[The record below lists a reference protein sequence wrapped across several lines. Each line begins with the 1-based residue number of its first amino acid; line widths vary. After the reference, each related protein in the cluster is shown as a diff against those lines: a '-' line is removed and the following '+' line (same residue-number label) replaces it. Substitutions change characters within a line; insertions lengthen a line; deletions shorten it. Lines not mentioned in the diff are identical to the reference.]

1 MKKKHYFAIALIVFI
16 IPLSVFAAYGGTYD
30 FIVGCGINTIPKFI
44 KAVLGIIIKI
54 GIPVASMFLIW
65 AGFLFLTAQ
74 GNESKLTAAKHAFL
88 WSCIGFGI
96 LLGAWL
102 LAIAFEGVITSF
114 SGGQAQDTTITP
126 C

>member
-1 MKKKHYFAIALIVFI
+1 MIAFAVFI
-16 IPLSVFAAYGGTYD
+16 IPLSLFVLTAHGESYD

-44 KAVLGIIIKI
+44 KAVLGLIVKV

-74 GNESKLTAAKHAFL
+74 GNETKLTAAKHAFL